1 MNDFRDSKGFKTLTN
16 NKGSALI
23 IALAIMTI
31 LLLIGGAGLLRSN
44 QETQISGNG
53 VLVKK
58 AFYAAEAGTEY
69 GLSNLRGLLQN
80 TLYPTIN
87 IPAPTMAG
95 FVIEPADFTVV
106 KLNPTPVQMDI
117 NQGTYRGLQAF
128 LTRYEIKSKARVDNS
143 KTNASVGLLVDDQ
156 LIPIFQFGIFYYNDL
171 EMIPGARM
179 DYSGGRIHS
188 NHDIYLQA
196 NGTTFNINAPITTAG
211 NIINGQK
218 DGTARSTGTV
228 QIMDGKSP
236 PAYQTLNI
244 DSRTADWAN
253 LAINRWDY
261 QVQTKDH
268 DIFPITLPLPS
279 SSTTIDI
286 VKRGQAGDPSL
297 LRESRLYWKA
307 GLRILDGVAYDKN
320 GNVVDL
326 RYSDGTQMVNPL
338 SSRTMYDY
346 REGKTMQLTEVDIA
360 ALTDPRCPGL
370 AKINDPP
377 SGGDPGIFYIS
388 KTPSVNPAEINAVRL
403 VNGSVIPASGLTVA
417 TDNPLYIKGNY
428 NTANSPAAVAAD
440 AVTVLSNNWNSSSD
454 STYSYENNLS
464 HRVANN
470 SMVNAALLTG
480 NRESASGGQ
489 YSGGIENFIRF
500 LENWTGK
507 AFTYKGSLVCL
518 WQSEQVTGNWRYG
531 SPVYT
536 APNRVWSY
544 GIDPAHL
551 PPGTPRVRYM
561 QRIQWYQTLN

>member
-1 MNDFRDSKGFKTLTN
+1 MNDFRDSKGFKTLNN

-23 IALAIMTI
+23 IALAVMTI
-31 LLLIGGAGLLRSN
+31 LLLIGGAGLLMSN

-95 FVIEPADFTVV
+95 YAIEDFSVV
-106 KLNPTPVQMDI
+106 KLNATPVQMDI

-128 LTRYEIKSKARVDNS
+128 LTRYEIKTKARVNNS
-143 KTNASVGLLVDDQ
+143 NTNASVGLLVDDQ

-211 NIINGQK
+211 DIINGQK

-228 QIMDGKSP
+228 QIMDGKNP

-279 SSTTIDI
+279 SSNTIDI
-286 VKRGQAGDPSL
+286 IKRGQASDPSL

-320 GNVVDL
+320 GNVVNLSYND
-326 RYSDGTQMVNPL
+326 SGVIKNPI
-338 SSRTMYDY
+338 STHTMYDQ
-346 REGKTMQLTEVDIA
+346 REGKTMQVTQVDVDI
-360 ALTDPRCPGL
+360 LTNPLYPWL

-388 KTPSVNPAEINAVRL
+388 ETPSVNPAEINAVRL
-403 VNGSVIPASGLTVA
+403 VNGSVIPATGLTVA
-417 TDNPLYIKGNY
+417 TDNPLYIQGDY
-428 NTANSPAAVAAD
+428 NNPANRPAAVAAD
-440 AVTVLSNNWNSSSD
+440 AVTVLSKSWNSTSD
-454 STYSYENNLS
+454 STSSFENNLS
-464 HRVANN
+464 HRVAAATT
-470 SMVNAALLTG
+470 VNAALLTG

-507 AFTYKGSLVCL
+507 PFTYKGSLVCL